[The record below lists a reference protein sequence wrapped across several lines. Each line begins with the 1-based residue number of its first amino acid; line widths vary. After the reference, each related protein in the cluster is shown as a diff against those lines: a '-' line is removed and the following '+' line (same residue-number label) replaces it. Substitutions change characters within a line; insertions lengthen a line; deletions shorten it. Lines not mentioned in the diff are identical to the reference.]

1 MVALG
6 IWSSCMRVIVAVMS
20 ARVVSA
26 LVMLSI
32 LQGGIARIV
41 HIITTS
47 SLGVLIVR
55 VVADYILGW
64 HLMVAIT
71 S

>member
-6 IWSSCMRVIVAVMS
+6 IWSSCMGVIVAMMS

-32 LQGGIARIV
+32 LQRGIARVV

-55 VVADYILGW
+55 VVADYILGS